1 MRGGRRTA
9 RAYGLGWW
17 SVADARHTARMPPAA
32 TPTDDLAERLARL
45 MGSRIEGL
53 QRLSGGASRET
64 WAFDAI
70 AADGGRQALILRRDP
85 PGAVRVG
92 GMPLEARMFRAA
104 AAVGVP
110 VPTLHHSGGADE
122 SLLGTGF
129 LVMDR
134 LAGETIARK
143 ILRDPEFAH
152 ARTVTVGQM
161 GAALAR
167 LHAVPVDSIEGLE
180 PSDAMTKYRTTLDE
194 SGFQSPTF
202 ELAFRW
208 LVANRP
214 TSRPTT
220 VVHGD
225 FRLGNVIIGP
235 DGLVAVL
242 DWELAHL
249 GDPMADFG
257 WLCARVWSF
266 GGPGPVAGMG
276 TYQQLFDAY
285 EAAGGAKVDPEVVR
299 WWVTLS
305 TLMWGVMCVMQATAH
320 TSGAIRS
327 VELAAIGRRV
337 AEQEHDLLDLLGVA
351 SVVPP
356 AVPPAPTA
364 YDLRGFPSS
373 RLLLEALR
381 EYLERDVMAAT
392 GGRVQFHGR
401 VAANVVS
408 IIDRELALG
417 PELVRAHTEGI
428 AAFGVSDEA
437 GLAAAIRSGALDDR
451 LGEVGTFARRIVSTR
466 LAIANPKYAR

>member
-1 MRGGRRTA
+1 MDPVTE
-9 RAYGLGWW
+9 
-17 SVADARHTARMPPAA
+17 
-32 TPTDDLAERLARL
+32 LAERLGRL
-45 MGSRIEGL
+45 LDVRIDGL

-70 AADGGRQALILRRDP
+70 GADGTRRELILRRDP

-104 AAVGVP
+104 SAAGVP
-110 VPTLHHSGGADE
+110 VPTLRASGDADE
-122 SLLGTGF
+122 ALLGTGF

-134 LAGETIARK
+134 VNGETIARK
-143 ILRDPEFAH
+143 ILRDAEYAQ
-152 ARTVTVGQM
+152 ARVVSVAQM

-167 LHAVPVDSIEGLE
+167 LHAVPMDSIEGLE
-180 PSDAMTKYRTTLDE
+180 LSDSMAKYRTTLDE
-194 SGFQSPTF
+194 SGFPSPTF
-202 ELAFRW
+202 ELAYRW
-208 LVANRP
+208 LDAHRP
-214 TSRPTT
+214 KDRPTT

-257 WLCARVWSF
+257 WLCARVWRF

-285 EAAGGAKVDPEVVR
+285 EDAGGAIVDPEVVR
-299 WWVTLS
+299 WWETLS
-305 TLMWGVMCVMQATAH
+305 TLMWGVMCVMQATNH

-351 SVVPP
+351 PCPPP
-356 AVPPAPTA
+356 AVPPAPTT

-373 RLLLEALR
+373 RQLLEALR
-381 EYLERDVMAAT
+381 EYLERDVMSAT
-392 GGRVQFHGR
+392 TGRVQFHGR

-408 IIDRELALG
+408 IVDRELALG

-428 AAFGVSDEA
+428 SAFGVKDEA

-451 LGEVGTFARRIVSTR
+451 LEEVGTFARRIVSIR
-466 LAIANPKYAR
+466 LAIANPKYAG